1 MLFKAKNKI
10 LYKDWILNWLSYK
23 KDYIKEST
31 YANYSNIITNHIIPD
46 LGKYYLNQLNNKI
59 IQKFLLEK
67 YKNGRLDHSG
77 GLSAKTIRDIIAI
90 IKSSLK
96 SASKENLIQ
105 NLSLDFIYPKTNQK
119 DKIYTLSKHSQE
131 KLTNYI
137 LENKTIKNL
146 GILLTL
152 YSGIRIGEL
161 CALQWKDIDF
171 KNNILY
177 INKTLQRIYINDT
190 KIHSSKIIITEPKTH
205 NAEREIP
212 LNREFANE
220 LKKYKT
226 KPNHYILSCSDKWI
240 EPRTYRRFFER
251 ISKKANIEKINFH
264 GLRHTFATNCIKL
277 GVDYKT
283 VSELLGHATV
293 NITLNLYVH
302 PQMSQKKRCI
312 NLVCKN
318 FQEKINK

>member
-10 LYKDWILNWLSYK
+10 LYKDWIWDWLSYK

-31 YANYSNIITNHIIPD
+31 YANYSNIISNHIAPD
-46 LGKYYLNQLNNKI
+46 LGKYYLKDLNNKI
-59 IQKFLLEK
+59 IQEFLLNK
-67 YKNGRLDHSG
+67 YKIGRIDNSG
-77 GLSAKTIRDIIAI
+77 GLSTKTIRDIVAI

-96 SASKENLIQ
+96 SAMKEGLIQ
-105 NLSLDFIYPKTNQK
+105 NLSLDFIYPKTNAK
-119 DKIYTLSKHSQE
+119 DKIYTLSKQSQD
-131 KLTNYI
+131 KLITYI
-137 LENKTIKNL
+137 LKNQTIKNL

-171 KNNILY
+171 KGNILH
-177 INKTLQRIYINDT
+177 INKTLQRVYIKDKQDN
-190 KIHSSKIIITEPKTH
+190 KSKIIITNPKTH

-212 LNREFANE
+212 LNKEFAKE
-220 LKKYKT
+220 LYKFKT
-226 KPNHYILSCSDKWI
+226 NSDDYILSCSKKWV

-251 ISKKANIEKINFH
+251 VLTESKAEKINFH

-302 PQMSQKKRCI
+302 PQMSQKKKCI
-312 NLVCKN
+312 DLICKK
-318 FQEKINK
+318 FLEICP

>member
-1 MLFKAKNKI
+1 MLFKAKNKL
-10 LYKDWILNWLSYK
+10 LYKDWIWDWLSYK

-31 YANYSNIITNHIIPD
+31 YANYSNIISNHIAPD
-46 LGKYYLNQLNNKI
+46 LGKYYLKDLNNKI
-59 IQKFLLEK
+59 IQEFLLKK
-67 YKNGRLDHSG
+67 YKIGRLDNLG
-77 GLSAKTIRDIIAI
+77 GLSSKTIRDIVAI

-96 SASKENLIQ
+96 FAMKEDLISSF
-105 NLSLDFIYPKTNQK
+105 NLDFIYPKISSK
-119 DKIYTLSKHSQE
+119 DKIYTISKQDQD
-131 KLTNYI
+131 KLIDYI
-137 LENKTIKNL
+137 LKNQSSKNF

-171 KNNILY
+171 KNNILN
-177 INKTLQRIYINDT
+177 INKTLQRVYIKDKQIN
-190 KIHSSKIIITEPKTH
+190 KSKLIITNPKTH

-212 LNREFANE
+212 LNNDFAKE
-220 LKKYKT
+220 LKKFKT
-226 KPNHYILSCSDKWI
+226 DNEDYILSGSRKWI
-240 EPRTYRRFFER
+240 EPRTYRRFFARTLEKVK
-251 ISKKANIEKINFH
+251 IDKINFH

-302 PQMSQKKRCI
+302 PQMSQKKKCI
-312 NLVCKN
+312 DLICKKFSEN
-318 FQEKINK
+318 CP